1 MKRLIFGTWF
11 GLLAAGFVG
20 AADVDYVGSETSGDI
35 TVPEHWFGG
44 VLPGATDKGV
54 FPVTL
59 QMPATGLTLGSDFAI
74 KDLRFDYTNKTK
86 AVTLDLNGKTIVMPE
101 ISNRGTTS
109 GAAASENELYVNGVD
124 AAHTDL
130 TIQNGVVT
138 NLVKM
143 HLHTFGALTLKD
155 VAVYMQRPTI
165 EFNWYG
171 VFTVGPGAVLYGDYP
186 SGDMTFPS
194 FGGNDSSL
202 KHPSTVCIDGGR
214 VVAKTDSGS
223 WRRGGMQG
231 GQNKLFEVKNGGRY
245 DDISS
250 TGNFYLNVS
259 GNVLIHDGGVF
270 AMTNSLQGAESQNR
284 GFSHAGSNNR
294 VVVSNATLCA
304 SVYNMLGKTPA
315 TNLFYDAV
323 ADFRYFGAPVSSA
336 VTNQSGYV
344 FRSAMSR
351 HTILDG
357 AQNDFR
363 ARRVRT
369 DGATTNCCFEM
380 RNGTAEIGN
389 VIAAGVSNRLSFAGT
404 KIDVSE
410 RVYFDGAHGST
421 IEFGDIDATVAGN
434 LEFWGG
440 ENELHLTG
448 TRGSLG
454 RIYFHG
460 AHDLVYQDGGAVTGG
475 VWFGTSGNT
484 MVLTNRA
491 YRYVKYRTVGLE
503 FLSGTADNTL
513 VIDDST
519 FEQEGCFAGNYTST
533 GSFLTDCGNIYTN
546 CPGCAVEFRGA
557 NPKLVFSGSKAAD
570 WGGWWST
577 AVFGS
582 FGLNATVGTEPLPD
596 PLAFRF
602 VLPAD
607 GYREAPIQNVNPTA
621 DRPFVPGGN
630 MRIEVDASRFVQTE
644 ENRRVPLVRDQSNF
658 SCYSSFMLDIESLN
672 RNNRQ
677 CLPEGAS
684 LRYVRET
691 DASGKTVA
699 GRIDLVFHR
708 GMMILVR

>member
-1 MKRLIFGTWF
+1 MKKLILGAVI
-11 GLLAAGFVG
+11 GLAAAEFAG
-20 AADVDYVGSETSGDI
+20 AADVEYVGTETSGDI
-35 TVPEHWFGG
+35 TVPAHWTGG
-44 VLPGATDKGV
+44 SLPGATDRGV
-54 FPVTL
+54 FPITL
-59 QMPATGLTLGSDFAI
+59 QMPASGLTLGSDFSV
-74 KDLRFDYTNKTK
+74 KDMRFDYTNKTR
-86 AVTLDLNGKTIVMPE
+86 AVTLDLDGKAIVMPE

-109 GAAASENELYVNGVD
+109 GTAASVNELYVSGSD
-124 AAHTDL
+124 AAHVDL
-130 TIQNGVVT
+130 TIQNGVIT
-138 NLVKM
+138 NLVNV
-143 HLHTFGALTLKD
+143 HVHTHGALTLKD

-194 FGGNDSSL
+194 FGGNDTSL

-214 VVAKTDSGS
+214 IVAKTDSGS
-223 WRRGGMQG
+223 WKRGGMQG
-231 GQNKLFEVKNGGRY
+231 GQNKLFEVKNGGWY

-250 TGNFYLNVS
+250 TGSFYLNVS
-259 GNVLIHDGGVF
+259 GNVFIHDGGVF
-270 AMTNSLQGAESQNR
+270 TMTNSLQGAESSNR
-284 GFSHAGSNNR
+284 GFSHSGSNNR
-294 VVVSNATLCA
+294 VVVSNATMCA

-323 ADFRYFGAPVSSA
+323 ADFNYFGTPVSST

-344 FRSAMSR
+344 FRSAKDR
-351 HTILDG
+351 RTILDG

-369 DGATTNCCFEM
+369 DSVTTNCCFEM

-389 VIAAGVSNRLSFAGT
+389 VIVAGISNRLSFAGK

-434 LEFWGG
+434 LEFWGE
-440 ENELHLTG
+440 ENELYLTG
-448 TRGSLG
+448 TRGSFG
-454 RIYFHG
+454 RIFFHG
-460 AHDLVYQDGGAVTGG
+460 ANDLAYQDGGVVTGG
-475 VWFGTSGNT
+475 VWFGTSDNT

-491 YRYVKYRTVGLE
+491 CRYVKYRTVGLE
-503 FLSGTADNTL
+503 FLSGTSDNVL

-519 FEQEGCFAGNYTST
+519 FEQEGCFAGDYKST
-533 GSFLTDCGNIYTN
+533 GSFSTDYGNIYTN
-546 CPGCAVEFRGA
+546 CPGCAIEFCGA

-582 FGLNATVGTEPLPD
+582 FGLNAKVGTEPLSD

-602 VLPAD
+602 VLSAD
-607 GYREAPIQNVNPTA
+607 GYLEAPIQNVNPTA
-621 DRPFVPGGN
+621 DRPLVPGGN
-630 MRIEVDASRFVQTE
+630 MRIEVDASKFVPTE
-644 ENRRVPLVRDQSNF
+644 ANHCVPLVRDQSNF
-658 SCYSSFMLDIESLN
+658 SCYSSFMLDIDALN

-677 CLPEGAS
+677 YLPEGAS
-684 LRYVRET
+684 LRYVKET
-691 DASGKTVA
+691 DANGKTVA

-708 GMMILVR
+708 GAVIIFR